1 MDDRELDMRLTN
13 IENNLNILIDL
24 FNSKYLKKEKKEIEN
39 EPEIE

>member
-1 MDDRELDMRLTN
+1 MDDRELDMRLTD

>member
-13 IENNLNILIDL
+13 IENSLNILIDL
-24 FNSKYLKKEKKEIEN
+24 FNSKYLKKEKKEIKN